1 MINFDRKAELL
12 IVNGEGVGI
21 SIRENRIAFRVFKSD
36 KPDTNSLAVSVY
48 NLAQN
53 SRSLLE
59 NTKNRVSLLCSY
71 ADEELKEVAVG
82 DIAKGITE
90 YLHPNTVTSIEAGDG
105 LVTLR
110 ETRVQLSYVS
120 SVGVRQVIQDIAR
133 SMGVQLRPTNANF
146 SGQYRQGW
154 AFTGNAK
161 DALKQVTDRFGLEW
175 SIQSN
180 ELQIVNSKQPATDQV
195 YLISPQTGLLGSP
208 QKRDEVIGVQSG
220 NKEPAGVDVTL
231 LLNPAIE
238 PASIVAISCRDY
250 DNIPYLV
257 KTVEHQGD
265 TRGAEWYT
273 KLELVE
279 L

>member
-12 IVNGEGVGI
+12 VTNSEGVGA
-21 SIRENRIAFRVFKSD
+21 SIRDNRIAFRVFKSD
-36 KPDTNSLAVSVY
+36 TPDTNSLAVSVY

-59 NTKNRVSLLCSY
+59 STENTITLLCGY
-71 ADEELKEVAVG
+71 ADEELKQVG
-82 DIAKGITE
+82 IGNIAKGLTE
-90 YLHPNTVTSIEAGDG
+90 YLHPNVVTSAEAGDG

-110 ETRVQLSYVS
+110 ETRVQLSYAS
-120 SVGVRQVIQDIAR
+120 SVSVRQVIQDIAR
-133 SMGVQLRPTNANF
+133 SMGLEIRPTTANF

-154 AFTGNAK
+154 AFSGNAR
-161 DALKQVTDRFGLEW
+161 DALKQVTDRFNLEY
-175 SIQSN
+175 SVQNN
-180 ELQIVNSKQPATDQV
+180 ELQIVNAKQPASEQV
-195 YLISPQTGLLGSP
+195 YLISPETGLLGSP
-208 QKRDEVIGVQSG
+208 QIRDEVLGVQQG
-220 NKEPAGVDVTL
+220 AKENAGIDVTL

-238 PASIVAISCRDY
+238 PASIVSVSAREY
-250 DNIPYLV
+250 ENIQYRV

-265 TRGAEWYT
+265 TRGLEWYT